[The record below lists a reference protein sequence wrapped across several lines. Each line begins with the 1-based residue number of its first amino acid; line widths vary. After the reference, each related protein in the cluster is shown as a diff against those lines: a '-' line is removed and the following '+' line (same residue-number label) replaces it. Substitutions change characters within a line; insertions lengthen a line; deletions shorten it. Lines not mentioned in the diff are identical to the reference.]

1 MLFCFFP
8 QFEYTLT
15 CAVCTKP
22 QEKEMRV
29 LGRISQVSIICLYLR
44 IETNAGIT
52 KSVVGVELYISGLSK
67 STFPP
72 PPSKKKKNSCKQPL
86 ENR

>member
-52 KSVVGVELYISGLSK
+52 KSDVGVQK
-67 STFPP
+67 VPP
-72 PPSKKKKNSCKQPL
+72 PPSKKKKTLVSNL
-86 ENR
+86 

>member
-44 IETNAGIT
+44 IETNGGIT
-52 KSVVGVELYISGLSK
+52 KSDVGVELYIRGLSK

-72 PPSKKKKNSCKQPL
+72 PQKKKKTLVSNL
-86 ENR
+86 

>member
-52 KSVVGVELYISGLSK
+52 KSDVGVELYIRGLSK

-72 PPSKKKKNSCKQPL
+72 PLKIKKNSCKQPL